1 MEGILSS
8 EYNSTG
14 YGLYRWIYRSYST
27 SNSRVSSHDLTQRNG
42 SSITNANGRCR
53 ETEFQPNVNTSPGPG
68 GCDSVDPN
76 NSNNC
81 TDRDYYHQFA
91 WSPYGPYEVSTTF
104 TCRIANQDTRLF
116 EFWTR
121 PNARTEDTSGTGL
134 NKSGSNVGFVTAT
147 GAAGRDEYGQSTTV
161 RSYDR
166 TNANDSSIQ
175 DTKLI
180 LKDGTPGS
188 FPYNIEKEDID
199 NWIMF
204 IATWDGNVQ
213 KIHLRNYYDV
223 VNVPSKGHSSF
234 TPSSSYG
241 PVRSNSSKLYIG
253 HGYGDGKGFPSD
265 YKLNLFK
272 GNIDD
277 IRIYSRVITEDEID
291 TIFNLSDSEPP
302 VPGGYDTTG
311 CSPVWKTAEDDVTR
325 TTNLKYK
332 LVGITGPN
340 RISSV
345 ESALINDE
353 LNKTWASS
361 TNDSVSGFNGYLNV
375 LVKDEGGNISQYGTF
390 KCP

>member
-1 MEGILSS
+1 
-8 EYNSTG
+8 
-14 YGLYRWIYRSYST
+14 
-27 SNSRVSSHDLTQRNG
+27 
-42 SSITNANGRCR
+42 
-53 ETEFQPNVNTSPGPG
+53 
-68 GCDSVDPN
+68 
-76 NSNNC
+76 
-81 TDRDYYHQFA
+81 
-91 WSPYGPYEVSTTF
+91 
-104 TCRIANQDTRLF
+104 
-116 EFWTR
+116 
-121 PNARTEDTSGTGL
+121 
-134 NKSGSNVGFVTAT
+134 
-147 GAAGRDEYGQSTTV
+147 
-161 RSYDR
+161 
-166 TNANDSSIQ
+166 
-175 DTKLI
+175 
-180 LKDGTPGS
+180 
-188 FPYNIEKEDID
+188 
-199 NWIMF
+199 MF
-204 IATWDGNVQ
+204 ISKWDGSEQ
-213 KIHLRNYYDV
+213 KIQLRNYYDV
-223 VNVPSKGHSSF
+223 VNVPSKGNTSYN
-234 TPSSSYG
+234 PSKDYS

-311 CSPVWKTAEDDVTR
+311 CSPVWKAAEDDVTR

-332 LVGITGPN
+332 LVGFTGPN

-361 TNDSVSGFNGYLNV
+361 TNDSVSGFNGFLNV